1 MSTTDREIGRRVFVT
16 GAYETELF
24 RRTVDVLGRV
34 SGLGDLS
41 GRAVLEIGAN
51 IGTTSLL
58 FARAANAGRVYA
70 YEPVHSNFS
79 LLRSMVAAN
88 ALEDVI
94 EIRAAAVS
102 DRIGSAVMELS
113 PINSGDH
120 RLRVPGAAEPPLFG
134 ENTRATID
142 VALTTV
148 DEEVRSGRL
157 PLSEMALAWIDVQG
171 HEGGVLAG
179 ASTLLDSDIPVVV
192 EYWPYGLRRAGGLG
206 DFERLV
212 ARNYNA
218 FLDTGRDTAAPR
230 PQPATAV
237 TELAKRY
244 ADPSAYTDLVLIP

>member
-1 MSTTDREIGRRVFVT
+1 MSTTDREIGRRVFVE
-16 GAYETELF
+16 GSYETGLF
-24 RRTVDVLGRV
+24 RRTVELLGRV

-58 FARAANAGRVYA
+58 FARANASRVYA
-70 YEPVHSNFS
+70 YEPVPSNFA

-120 RLRVPGAAEPPLFG
+120 RLRVPGAAEPSLFD

-157 PLSEMALAWIDVQG
+157 PLSEVALAWIDVQG

-179 ASTLLDSDIPVVV
+179 AGTLLESGIPVVV
-192 EYWPYGLRRAGGLG
+192 EYWPYGLRRAGGLS

-212 ARNYNA
+212 ARSYNA

-230 PQPATAV
+230 LRPATAV
-237 TELAKRY
+237 SELASRY
-244 ADPSAYTDLVLIP
+244 ADPQAYTDLVLIP